1 MDPSSRIPA
10 PRYWRPL
17 QGPGEAMSRTP
28 GIWNLAW
35 RESRTARRR
44 LLLYMS
50 SISLGVAALVAI
62 DSFSS
67 NIISSVKD
75 QSRALM
81 GGDLSFNS
89 SKPIPAKVDS
99 LFDSLARHGIS
110 FARVTT
116 FPSMAVVPRT
126 SGTRFAQVRGV
137 TANYPFYGTI
147 TTEPAGR
154 WQMLRSG
161 AYAIVDPSLLTTLDA
176 RVGDTLKLG
185 FGTFIIAAS
194 VKDVPGAAGIAEMLG
209 PRIFIPSRYIAET
222 QLLVF
227 GSTAERTVLA
237 KLPPSVDPDKFVKPF
252 KKRVEDQ
259 QVRVRTVTQTEM
271 QTADAIENLSDFIG
285 IVGLVALLLGG
296 IGVASGVRAFVA
308 RKIDTVAVLRCLGAS
323 SGQVMAIYVAQAA
336 AMGLAGAAV
345 GVLLGVAVQFAL
357 PHVLTDF
364 LPIDVHVSFVP
375 SAALDGLAVGG
386 WIALIFALRPLL
398 ALRNVSPL
406 QTLRRDTDAEVL
418 RMRWTDAPRIL
429 VNLALVL
436 SVVAIAL
443 ARARTVK
450 QAVGMSVA
458 TALVILA
465 LVASASMLSWAARRG
480 LRKGWPYVVRQG
492 VANLYRPGNQTR
504 AVVLALGF
512 GAFLVSTLYL
522 VQNNI
527 LRRFTVAADESRGN
541 VVFFDVQQDQG
552 AGLDSIIRARG
563 HQIVQSA
570 PVITMRMASINGK
583 RVADMTPV
591 ARGQRGRA
599 SWALRREFRST
610 YRDKPASSE
619 TIVAGRWFSDSAL
632 TVARDT
638 GEISM
643 EEGIAKELNV
653 KLGDRISWNVQGVEI
668 PTRITSLRKVVWTR
682 FEPNF
687 FVVFAP
693 PALKG
698 APNQLVLLAEV
709 RDERAV
715 ALLQRAVVNRFP
727 NISSIDLSA
736 IKRTVD
742 KIVGRVSLAIRFMA
756 LFSLAVAIPV
766 LFSAVSATRRER
778 VREGVLLKTLGATRA
793 QIARIL
799 LAEYSLLGLLGGL
812 TGMVLSVAGGWA
824 VVHYIFKIPFAPPI
838 APIAGIA
845 MVIIGVTLLI
855 GLLAGRDVFR
865 ETPIAAL
872 RDA

>member
-1 MDPSSRIPA
+1 
-10 PRYWRPL
+10 
-17 QGPGEAMSRTP
+17 MS
-28 GIWNLAW
+28 IWSLAW

-62 DSFSS
+62 DSFSA
-67 NIISSVKD
+67 NIIQSVKD

-81 GGDLSFNS
+81 GGDVSFNS
-89 SKPIPAKVDS
+89 SKPFPPAVDS
-99 LFDSLARHGIS
+99 LVDSLGRHGVS

-126 SGTRFAQVRGV
+126 AGTRFAQVRGV
-137 TANYPFYGTI
+137 TENYPFYGNI
-147 TTEPAGR
+147 ITEPAGR
-154 WQMLRSG
+154 WPRLHQG
-161 AYAIVDPSLLTTLDA
+161 AYAIVDPALLISLNAT
-176 RVGDTLKLG
+176 VGDSLRLG
-185 FGTFIIAAS
+185 FGTFTIIAS

-209 PRIFIPSRYIAET
+209 PRIFIPAKYIAET

-237 KLPPSVDPDKFVKPF
+237 RLPSGVDPDKFVKPF
-252 KKRVEDQ
+252 KKRVESQ
-259 QVRVRTVTQTEM
+259 QVRVRTVTQTEVA
-271 QTADAIENLSDFIG
+271 TADAIENLSDFIG

-323 SGQVMAIYVAQAA
+323 SGQVLAIYVVQAA
-336 AMGLAGAAV
+336 AMGLVGAAV
-345 GVLLGVAVQFAL
+345 GAALGVAVQFVL
-357 PHVLTDF
+357 PKVLTGF
-364 LPIDVHVSFVP
+364 LPIDVSVTLVP
-375 SAALDGLAVGG
+375 SAVLTGLAVGG

-406 QTLRRDTDAEVL
+406 QTLRRDTDAQVL
-418 RMRWTDAPRIL
+418 RMRWTDAPRII
-429 VNLALVL
+429 VNVALLL

-443 ARARTVK
+443 ARAQTTK
-450 QAVGMSVA
+450 QALAMSAATGVA
-458 TALVILA
+458 IFALG
-465 LVASASMLSWAARRG
+465 ASAALLSWAARKG
-480 LRKGWPYVVRQG
+480 LRTRWPYVVRQG

-504 AVVLALGF
+504 AVTLALGF

-522 VQNNI
+522 VQNSI
-527 LRRFTVAADESRGN
+527 LQRFTTAAAEARGN
-541 VVFFDVQQDQG
+541 VVFFDVQHDQE
-552 AGLDSIIRARG
+552 AALDSIVRG
-563 HQIVQSA
+563 GGYDVVQVA
-570 PVITMRMASINGK
+570 PVITMRIAAIDGK

-591 ARGQRGRA
+591 KPGQRGRA

-619 TIVAGRWFSDSAL
+619 TIVGGKWFSDSAL
-632 TVARDT
+632 KTTADT
-638 GEISM
+638 GEISI

-653 KLGDRISWNVQGVEI
+653 KLGSVIIWNVQGVEI
-668 PTRITSLRKVVWTR
+668 STRITSLRKVVWTR

-693 PALKG
+693 PVLKG
-698 APNQLVLLAEV
+698 APNQYVMLAQV
-709 RDERAV
+709 KNPTAV
-715 ALLQRAVVNRFP
+715 PLLQREVVNRLP
-727 NISSIDLSA
+727 NVSSIDLTA

-742 KIVGRVSLAIRFMA
+742 RIVGKASLAIRFMA

-778 VREGVLLKTLGATRA
+778 VREGVLLKTLGATRG

-799 LAEYSLLGLLGGL
+799 FAEYSLLGVLGGL
-812 TGMVLSVAGGWA
+812 TGMLLSLVGGWA
-824 VVHYIFKIPFAPPI
+824 VVRYIFKTPFALPI
-838 APIAGIA
+838 LPVMGIA
-845 MVIIGVTLLI
+845 VVIVGLTLLI

-865 ETPIAAL
+865 ETPITAL
-872 RDA
+872 RDV

>member
-1 MDPSSRIPA
+1 
-10 PRYWRPL
+10 
-17 QGPGEAMSRTP
+17 
-28 GIWNLAW
+28 
-35 RESRTARRR
+35 
-44 LLLYMS
+44 MS

-62 DSFSS
+62 DSFST
-67 NIISSVKD
+67 NIIQSVKD

-81 GGDLSFNS
+81 GGDVSFNS
-89 SKPIPAKVDS
+89 SKPIPPAVDS
-99 LFDSLARHGIS
+99 LVDSLGRRGVS

-126 SGTRFAQVRGV
+126 AGTRFAQVRGV
-137 TANYPFYGTI
+137 TENYPFYGNI
-147 TTEPAGR
+147 VTEPAGR
-154 WQMLRSG
+154 WPQLHQG
-161 AYAIVDPSLLTTLDA
+161 AYAIVDPALLISLNA
-176 RVGDTLKLG
+176 RVGDSLRLG
-185 FGTFIIAAS
+185 FGTFIIIAS

-209 PRIFIPSRYIAET
+209 PRIFIPAKYIAET

-227 GSTAERTVLA
+227 GSTAERTILA

-252 KKRVEDQ
+252 KKRVESQ
-259 QVRVRTVTQTEM
+259 QMRVRTVTQTEVA
-271 QTADAIENLSDFIG
+271 TADAIENLSDFIG

-323 SGQVMAIYVAQAA
+323 SGQVLAIYVVQAA
-336 AMGLAGAAV
+336 AMGLVGAAV
-345 GVLLGVAVQFAL
+345 GAGLGVAVQFVL
-357 PHVLTDF
+357 PKVLTGF
-364 LPIDVHVSFVP
+364 LPIDVSVTLVP
-375 SAALDGLAVGG
+375 SAVLTGLAVGG

-406 QTLRRDTDAEVL
+406 QTLRRDTDAQVL
-418 RMRWTDAPRIL
+418 RMRWTDGPRIV
-429 VNLALVL
+429 VNVALVL

-443 ARARTVK
+443 ARAQTTK
-450 QAVGMSVA
+450 QAIAMSAA
-458 TALVILA
+458 TGIAIFALG
-465 LVASASMLSWAARRG
+465 ASAALLSWAARRS
-480 LRKGWPYVVRQG
+480 LRTRWPYVVRQG

-504 AVVLALGF
+504 AVTLALGF

-522 VQNNI
+522 VQNSI
-527 LRRFTVAADESRGN
+527 LQRFTTAAAEARGN
-541 VVFFDVQQDQG
+541 VVFFDVQHDQE
-552 AGLDSIIRARG
+552 AVLDSIVRG
-563 HQIVQSA
+563 GGYDVVQVA
-570 PVITMRMASINGK
+570 PVITMRIAAIDGK

-591 ARGQRGRA
+591 KPGERGRA
-599 SWALRREFRST
+599 GWALRREFRST

-619 TIVAGRWFSDSAL
+619 TIVAGKWFGESAL
-632 TVARDT
+632 TAAPDT

-653 KLGDRISWNVQGVEI
+653 KLGSVITWNVQGVEI

-693 PALKG
+693 PVLKG
-698 APNQLVLLAEV
+698 APNQYVLLAQV
-709 RDERAV
+709 KNPVAV
-715 ALLQRAVVNRFP
+715 PLLQRAVVNRLP
-727 NISSIDLSA
+727 NVSSIDLTA

-742 KIVGRVSLAIRFMA
+742 RIVGKASLAIRFMA

-778 VREGVLLKTLGATRA
+778 VREGVLLKTLGATRG

-799 LAEYSLLGLLGGL
+799 LAEYSLLGVLGGL
-812 TGMVLSVAGGWA
+812 TGMVLSLVGGWA
-824 VVHYIFKIPFAPPI
+824 AVRFIFKTAFALPVVPVV
-838 APIAGIA
+838 GIA
-845 MVIIGVTLLI
+845 AAIVALTLLI

-872 RDA
+872 RDV

>member
-1 MDPSSRIPA
+1 
-10 PRYWRPL
+10 
-17 QGPGEAMSRTP
+17 MSRS
-28 GIWNLAW
+28 IWGLAW

-62 DSFSS
+62 DSFSA
-67 NIISSVKD
+67 NIIQSVKD
-75 QSRALM
+75 QSRSLM
-81 GGDLSFNS
+81 GGDIQFNS
-89 SKPIPAKVDS
+89 SKPIPPAVDS
-99 LFDSLARHGIS
+99 LFDSLARHGLS

-137 TANYPFYGTI
+137 TDNYPFYGGVVTQ
-147 TTEPAGR
+147 PAGR
-154 WQMLRSG
+154 WALLRQG
-161 AYAIVDPSLLTTLDA
+161 ANAIVDPSLLTSLNA
-176 RVGDTLKLG
+176 SVGDTLKLG
-185 FGTFIIAAS
+185 FGTFTIVATI
-194 VKDVPGAAGIAEMLG
+194 KDVPGAAGIAEMLG
-209 PRIFIPSRYIAET
+209 PRIFIPARYVAET

-237 KLPPSVDPDKFVKPF
+237 KLPSGVDPDKFVKPF

-259 QVRVRTVTQTEM
+259 QVRIRTVTQTEAA
-271 QTADAIENLSDFIG
+271 TEDAIENLTSFIG

-323 SGQVMAIYVAQAA
+323 SGQILAIYVVQAA
-336 AMGLAGAAV
+336 AMGLVGAAAGAA
-345 GVLLGVAVQFAL
+345 LGVAIQFLL

-364 LPIDVHVSFVP
+364 LPINVRVTLVP
-375 SAALDGLAVGG
+375 SAVFTGLAVGG

-406 QTLRRDTDAEVL
+406 QTLRRDTDADVL
-418 RMRWTDAPRIL
+418 RMRWTDAPRII
-429 VNLALVL
+429 VNAALVL
-436 SVVAIAL
+436 SIVGIAL
-443 ARARTVK
+443 SRAQTTR
-450 QAVGMSVA
+450 QAFAMSAA
-458 TALVILA
+458 TGLAILA
-465 LVASASMLSWAARRG
+465 LAASAALLSWAARKG
-480 LRKGWPYVVRQG
+480 LRTRWPYVVRQG

-504 AVVLALGF
+504 AVTLALGF
-512 GAFLVSTLYL
+512 GAFLVSTLFL
-522 VQNNI
+522 VQNNL
-527 LRRFTVAADESRGN
+527 LRRFTTAAAESRGN
-541 VVFFDVQQDQG
+541 VVFFDVQEDQA
-552 AGLDSIIRARG
+552 AGLDSMVRG
-563 HQIVQSA
+563 GGHDVVQLA
-570 PVITMRMASINGK
+570 PVVTMRIASINGK
-583 RVADMTPV
+583 KVTDMNPV

-619 TIVAGRWFSDSAL
+619 TIVAGKWFGDSAIRF
-632 TVARDT
+632 ARDT
-638 GEISM
+638 GEISL
-643 EEGIAKELNV
+643 EEGISKELNV
-653 KLGDRISWNVQGVEI
+653 KLGDIIAWNVQGVEI
-668 PTRITSLRKVVWTR
+668 PTRITSLRKVQWTR

-693 PALKG
+693 PVLKG
-698 APNQLVLLAEV
+698 APNQYVLLAQV
-709 RDERAV
+709 KDPVAV

-727 NISSIDLSA
+727 NVSSIDLTA

-742 KIVGRVSLAIRFMA
+742 RIVGRVTLAIRFMA

-778 VREGVLLKTLGATRA
+778 VREGVLLKTLGATRG

-799 LAEYSLLGLLGGL
+799 LAEYSLLGLMGGL
-812 TGMVLSVAGGWA
+812 TGMLLSLAGGWA
-824 VVHYIFKIPFAPPI
+824 VVRYIFKTPFAPAILPV
-838 APIAGIA
+838 AGIA
-845 MVIIGVTLLI
+845 AVIVGLTLLI

>member
-1 MDPSSRIPA
+1 MIGLSR
-10 PRYWRPL
+10 
-17 QGPGEAMSRTP
+17 S
-28 GIWNLAW
+28 IWSLAW

-62 DSFSS
+62 DSFSA
-67 NIISSVKD
+67 NIIQSVKD

-81 GGDLSFNS
+81 GGDVSFNS
-89 SKPIPAKVDS
+89 ATPIPPRVDS
-99 LFDSLARHGIS
+99 LFDSLARHGVS

-137 TANYPFYGTI
+137 TDNYPFYGDI
-147 TTEPAGR
+147 VTEPAGR
-154 WQMLRSG
+154 WPLLHQG
-161 AYAIVDPSLLTTLDA
+161 ANAIVDPALLTSLDA
-176 RVGDTLKLG
+176 KVGDTLRLG
-185 FGTFIIAAS
+185 FGTFTIVAS
-194 VKDVPGAAGIAEMLG
+194 IRDVPGAAGIAEMLG
-209 PRIFIPSRYIAET
+209 PRIFIPARYVAET

-227 GSTAERTVLA
+227 GSTAERAVLA
-237 KLPPSVDPDKFVKPF
+237 KLPKGVDPDKFVKPF

-271 QTADAIENLSDFIG
+271 ATADAIEDLSNFIG

-296 IGVASGVRAFVA
+296 TGVASGVRAFVA

-323 SGQVMAIYVAQAA
+323 SGQVLAIYVAQAA
-336 AMGLAGAAV
+336 AMGLVGAAAGAA
-345 GVLLGVAVQFAL
+345 LGVAVQFLL
-357 PHVLTDF
+357 PRVLTDF
-364 LPIDVHVSFVP
+364 LPIDVRVALVP
-375 SAALDGLAVGG
+375 SAVLTGLAVGG

-418 RMRWTDAPRIL
+418 RMRWTDAPRII
-429 VNLALVL
+429 VNAAMIL
-436 SVVAIAL
+436 SVIAIAL
-443 ARARTVK
+443 ERARTIR
-450 QAVGMSVA
+450 QAIGMSGATGVA
-458 TALVILA
+458 ILA
-465 LVASASMLSWAARRG
+465 LAASAGFLSWAARKG
-480 LRKGWPYVVRQG
+480 LRTRWPYVIRQG

-504 AVVLALGF
+504 AVTLALGF

-522 VQNNI
+522 VQSNI
-527 LRRFTVAADESRGN
+527 LRRFTVAASESRGN
-541 VVFFDVQQDQG
+541 VVFFDVQQDQQ
-552 AGLDSIIRARG
+552 AGLDSLVRRQG
-563 HQIVQSA
+563 YDVVQVA
-570 PVITMRMASINGK
+570 PVVTMRIFAINGK
-583 RVADMTPV
+583 RVSDMSPV

-619 TIVAGRWFSDSAL
+619 TIVSGKWFGEQAL
-632 TVARDT
+632 KAASDT
-638 GEISM
+638 GEISL
-643 EEGIAKELNV
+643 EDEIAKELNV
-653 KLGDRISWNVQGVEI
+653 RLGDVITWNVQGVEI
-668 PTRITSLRKVVWTR
+668 PTRITSLRTVVWTR

-693 PALKG
+693 PVLKG
-698 APNQLVLLAEV
+698 APTQFVLLAQV
-709 RDERAV
+709 KDPTGV

-727 NISSIDLSA
+727 NVSSIDLTA

-742 KIVGRVSLAIRFMA
+742 RIVGKVSLAIRFMA

-778 VREGVLLKTLGATRA
+778 VREGVLLKTLGATRG

-812 TGMVLSVAGGWA
+812 TGMLLSLAGGWA
-824 VVHYIFKIPFAPPI
+824 VVRYIFKTAFVPPI
-838 APIAGIA
+838 APVAGIA
-845 MVIIGVTLLI
+845 AVVVGLTLLI
-855 GLLAGRDVFR
+855 GLLAGRDVFK

-872 RDA
+872 RDV

>member
-1 MDPSSRIPA
+1 MIGLSR
-10 PRYWRPL
+10 
-17 QGPGEAMSRTP
+17 S
-28 GIWNLAW
+28 IWSLAW

-62 DSFSS
+62 DSFSA
-67 NIISSVKD
+67 NIIQSVKD

-81 GGDLSFNS
+81 GGDVSFNS
-89 SKPIPAKVDS
+89 ATPIPPRVDS
-99 LFDSLARHGIS
+99 LFDSLARHGVS

-137 TANYPFYGTI
+137 TDNYPFYGDI
-147 TTEPAGR
+147 VTEPAGR
-154 WQMLRSG
+154 WPLLHQG
-161 AYAIVDPSLLTTLDA
+161 ANAIVDPALLTSLDA
-176 RVGDTLKLG
+176 KVGDTLRLG
-185 FGTFIIAAS
+185 FGTFTIVAS
-194 VKDVPGAAGIAEMLG
+194 IRDVPGAAGIAEMLG
-209 PRIFIPSRYIAET
+209 PRIFIPARYVAET

-227 GSTAERTVLA
+227 GSTAERAVLA
-237 KLPPSVDPDKFVKPF
+237 KLPKGVDPDKFVKPF

-271 QTADAIENLSDFIG
+271 ATADAIEDLSNFIG

-296 IGVASGVRAFVA
+296 TGVASGVRAFVA

-323 SGQVMAIYVAQAA
+323 SGQVLAIYVAQAA
-336 AMGLAGAAV
+336 AMGLVGAAAGAA
-345 GVLLGVAVQFAL
+345 LGVAVQFLL
-357 PHVLTDF
+357 PRVLTDF
-364 LPIDVHVSFVP
+364 LPIDVRVALVP
-375 SAALDGLAVGG
+375 SAVLTGLAVGG

-418 RMRWTDAPRIL
+418 RMRWTDAPRII
-429 VNLALVL
+429 VNAAMIL
-436 SVVAIAL
+436 SVIAIAL
-443 ARARTVK
+443 ERARTIR
-450 QAVGMSVA
+450 QAIGMSGATGVA
-458 TALVILA
+458 ILA
-465 LVASASMLSWAARRG
+465 LAASAGFLSWAARKG
-480 LRKGWPYVVRQG
+480 LRTRWPYVIRQG

-504 AVVLALGF
+504 AVTLALGF

-522 VQNNI
+522 VQSNI
-527 LRRFTVAADESRGN
+527 LRRFTVAASESRGN
-541 VVFFDVQQDQG
+541 VVFFDVQQDQQ
-552 AGLDSIIRARG
+552 AGLDSLVRRRG
-563 HQIVQSA
+563 YDVVQVA
-570 PVITMRMASINGK
+570 PVVTMRIFAINGK
-583 RVADMTPV
+583 RVSDMSPV

-619 TIVAGRWFSDSAL
+619 TIVSGKWFGEQAL
-632 TVARDT
+632 KAASDT
-638 GEISM
+638 GEISL
-643 EEGIAKELNV
+643 EDEIAKELNV
-653 KLGDRISWNVQGVEI
+653 RLGDVITWNVQGVEI
-668 PTRITSLRKVVWTR
+668 PTRITSLRTVVWTR

-693 PALKG
+693 PVLKG
-698 APNQLVLLAEV
+698 APTQFVLLAQV
-709 RDERAV
+709 KDPTGV

-727 NISSIDLSA
+727 NVSSIDLTA

-742 KIVGRVSLAIRFMA
+742 RIVGKVSLAIRFMA

-778 VREGVLLKTLGATRA
+778 VREGVLLKTLGATRG

-812 TGMVLSVAGGWA
+812 TGMLLSLAGGWA
-824 VVHYIFKIPFAPPI
+824 VVRYIFKTAFVPPI
-838 APIAGIA
+838 APVAGIA
-845 MVIIGVTLLI
+845 AVVVGLTVLI
-855 GLLAGRDVFR
+855 GLLAGRDVFK

-872 RDA
+872 RDV